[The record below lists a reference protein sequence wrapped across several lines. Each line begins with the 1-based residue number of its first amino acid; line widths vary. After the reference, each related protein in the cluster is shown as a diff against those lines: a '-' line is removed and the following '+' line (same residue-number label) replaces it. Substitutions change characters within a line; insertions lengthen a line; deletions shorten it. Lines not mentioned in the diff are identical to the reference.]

1 MVALQNMGKDFIPFI
16 RAVGR
21 GDKLKRDLT
30 YDEAREAMR
39 LLLTGGASEAQAGA
53 FLLTQRVKGE
63 SADEVRAFT
72 DTIRAEFATRLA
84 PNVENLIDL
93 ATPYNGKT
101 RTAQLAPAIA
111 CVLVAA
117 GFPVL
122 LHGGDDVPTKS
133 GVTVKHV
140 LAGLGLSVELS
151 PAEASRQLE
160 QRGIAYIDMRHF
172 APEYDKL
179 TALRREFGLRTVFN
193 TVEKFLNPANAP
205 YQFSG
210 FFHANY
216 VERIRATQTG
226 SALSYI
232 IQGEEGSIEMAAGRR
247 TRIFGTDKTDDLT
260 LDPSAVGLPA
270 RERIEVAPK
279 IADHVA
285 INCSV
290 LNGERGAAADQVAFS
305 AGTMLHLLGAE
316 ESVTRGFERAYRLL
330 TSGEV
335 TRTLR

>member
-1 MVALQNMGKDFIPFI
+1 MGKEFIPFI

-21 GDKLKRDLT
+21 GEKLKRDLT
-30 YDEAREAMR
+30 YDESCEAMR
-39 LLLTGGASEAQAGA
+39 LLLTGGASAAQAGA

-63 SADEVRAFT
+63 SADEIRGFT
-72 DTIRAEFATRLA
+72 DTTRKEFATLLT
-84 PNVENLIDL
+84 PNVKNLIDL

-140 LAGLGLSVELS
+140 LAGLGVPVDLS
-151 PAEASRQLE
+151 PQAATAYLE
-160 QRGIAYIDMRHF
+160 KHGIAYIDLRQF
-172 APEYDKL
+172 APKYDKL

-226 SALSYI
+226 GTLSYI

-247 TRIFGTDKTDDLT
+247 TRIFGTEKRSDLT
-260 LDPSAVGLPA
+260 LDPSAVELPT
-270 RERIEVAPK
+270 RERIEVAVN
-279 IADHVA
+279 AAEHVA
-285 INCSV
+285 INKAV
-290 LNGERGAAADQVAFS
+290 LAGERGAAADQVAFS
-305 AGTMLHLLGAE
+305 AGTMLYLLGV
-316 ESVTRGFERAYRLL
+316 ESDLARGFALARRLL
-330 TSGEV
+330 VNGAAAQ
-335 TRTLR
+335 RLL

>member
-1 MVALQNMGKDFIPFI
+1 MSEQFIPFI

-21 GDKLKRDLT
+21 GEKLKRDLT
-30 YDEAREAMR
+30 YDESREAMR
-39 LLLTGGASEAQAGA
+39 LLLTGGASQAQAGA
-53 FLLTQRVKGE
+53 FLMTQRVKGE
-63 SADEVRAFT
+63 SADEIRGFT
-72 DTIRAEFATRLA
+72 DTIREEFATPLT
-84 PNVENLIDL
+84 PNVDNLIDL

-101 RTAQLAPAIA
+101 RTAQLASAIA

-117 GFPVL
+117 GFAVL

-140 LAGLGLSVELS
+140 LAGLGEPVDLS
-151 PAEASRQLE
+151 PAEASRRLE
-160 QRGIAYIDMRHF
+160 QRGLAYIDVRQF

-179 TALRREFGLRTVFN
+179 TAMRREFGLRTVFN

-226 SALSYI
+226 GKLSYI

-247 TRIFGTDKTDDLT
+247 TRIFGIDKRDDLT
-260 LDPSAVGLPA
+260 LDPAAVGLPQ
-270 RERIEVAPK
+270 RERISVAP
-279 IADHVA
+279 ITADHVA
-285 INCSV
+285 INRSV
-290 LNGERGAAADQVAFS
+290 LAGERGGAADQVAFS
-305 AGTMLHLLGAE
+305 AGTMLYLLGVE
-316 ESVTRGFERAYRLL
+316 KSVACGFAAVQRLL
-330 TSGEV
+330 TSGAA
-335 TRTLR
+335 LRPLE